1 MSATPTTPAPGPA
14 PKTNHIGLTVLDYR
28 GNKTTLCAGCGH
40 NAISERII
48 DAAFEMGVQ
57 PENLVKLSGIGC
69 SSKSPAYFVRR
80 SHGFNAVHGRM
91 PSVATG
97 VALANNK
104 VMLLGISGDGDTAS
118 IGIGQF
124 VHLMRRNLPIIY
136 IIEDN
141 GVYGLTKGQFSA
153 TADVGAKLKTG
164 VINDLP
170 PIDTCALAI
179 QLGATFVARSFSG
192 DKKQLLTL
200 LKAALAH
207 KGTVML
213 DVISPCVTFND
224 HEGSTKS
231 YKYLKDHEEPLQDLG
246 FVPSFEN
253 IDVDYDPGTTATV
266 RMHDGSELRLRK
278 LDRDYDA
285 TDKVGAL
292 RVMAEAHEKGEVLTG
307 VFYVNT
313 KAPSFMELL
322 HVADGPLATLPQSV
336 LRPPK
341 EALDQIMEELR

>member
-1 MSATPTTPAPGPA
+1 MATTPSA
-14 PKTNHIGLTVLDYR
+14 PKTNRLGLAVLDYR
-28 GNKTTLCAGCGH
+28 GGKTTLCAGCGH

-48 DAAFEMGVQ
+48 DALFEMGVQ
-57 PENLVKLSGIGC
+57 PERVAKLSGIGC
-69 SSKSPAYFVRR
+69 SSKSPAYFLGRAH
-80 SHGFNAVHGRM
+80 SFNSVHGRM

-97 VALANNK
+97 AVLANRGL
-104 VMLLGISGDGDTAS
+104 MALGVSGDGDTAS

-153 TADVGAKLKTG
+153 TADVGSKLKTG
-164 VINDLP
+164 VVNDLP
-170 PIDTCALAI
+170 PIDTCELAI

-192 DKKQLLTL
+192 DKKQLHTL
-200 LKAALAH
+200 LKAAIAH
-207 KGTVML
+207 RGTVMI

-231 YKYLKDHEEPLQDLG
+231 YKYSKAHDEPVQDIG
-246 FVPSFEN
+246 FVPGFEN
-253 IDVDYDPGTTATV
+253 IEVDYDPGTTASV
-266 RMHDGSELRLRK
+266 RMHDGSQLQLKK

-285 TDKVGAL
+285 TDRVGAL
-292 RVMAEAHEKGEVLTG
+292 HLLAEAHEKGEMLTG

-313 KAPSFMELL
+313 TAPSFIEQLNL
-322 HVADGPLATLPQSV
+322 TESSLARLPQEAV
-336 LRPPK
+336 RPSRQ
-341 EALDQIMEELR
+341 ALDEIMEELR

>member
-1 MSATPTTPAPGPA
+1 MSATPTTPSPA
-14 PKTNHIGLTVLDYR
+14 PKTNIIGLTVLDYR
-28 GNKTTLCAGCGH
+28 GGKSTLCAGCGH

-48 DAAFEMGVQ
+48 DACFEMGVQ
-57 PENLVKLSGIGC
+57 PEGLVKLSGIGC
-69 SSKSPAYFVRR
+69 SSKSPAYFVNR

-91 PSVATG
+91 PSVASG
-97 VALANNK
+97 VALANHK
-104 VMLLGISGDGDTAS
+104 MLMLGVSGDGDTAS
-118 IGIGQF
+118 IGVGQF

-200 LKAALAH
+200 LKAAIAH
-207 KGTVML
+207 RGTVMI

-231 YKYLKDHEEPLQDLG
+231 YKYLKDHDEPVHDVG
-246 FVPSFEN
+246 FIPRFEN
-253 IDVDYDPGTTATV
+253 IDVDYDPGTTANV
-266 RMHDGSELRLRK
+266 RMHDGSSLRLRK

-285 TDKVGAL
+285 RDRVNALKVL
-292 RVMAEAHEKGEVLTG
+292 AESHDQGEVLTG
-307 VFYVNT
+307 VLYVNPE
-313 KAPSFMELL
+313 APTFMDVLNVVDE
-322 HVADGPLATLPQSV
+322 PLGQLPETMV
-336 LRPPK
+336 RPPK
-341 EALDQIMEELR
+341 RVLDEIMEELR

>member
-1 MSATPTTPAPGPA
+1 
-14 PKTNHIGLTVLDYR
+14 
-28 GNKTTLCAGCGH
+28 
-40 NAISERII
+40 
-48 DAAFEMGVQ
+48 MGVV

-69 SSKSPAYFVRR
+69 SSKSPAYFVNR

-91 PSVATG
+91 PSIASG
-97 VALANNK
+97 VALANRK
-104 VMLLGISGDGDTAS
+104 LMLLGISGDGDTAS

-124 VHLMRRNLPIIY
+124 VHLMCRNLPVIY

-192 DKKQLLTL
+192 DKKQLLAI
-200 LKAALAH
+200 LKAAIAH
-207 KGTVML
+207 RGTAMI

-231 YKYLKDHEEPLQDLG
+231 YKYLKDHDEPVHEVG
-246 FVPSFEN
+246 FVPRFEN
-253 IDVDYDPGTTATV
+253 INVEYDPGTTASV
-266 RMHDGSELRLRK
+266 RMHDGSYLRLRK

-285 TDKVGAL
+285 TDRVNALKVL
-292 RVMAEAHEKGEVLTG
+292 AETPETETLTG
-307 VFYVNT
+307 VLYVNPQ
-313 KAPSFMELL
+313 APTFIDMLNLVDE
-322 HVADGPLATLPQSV
+322 PLGQLPEEM

-341 EALDQIMEELR
+341 RVLDEVMEELR